1 MVFIR
6 TLPIPSENI
15 WYLAYGSNLSSSK
28 FVHDRGI
35 TPLDTAVVSVPNFT
49 LSMESAGVPY
59 QEPSFASIRPL
70 NNNADLKKKELLGTA
85 YLVTPQQYSHIIA
98 SEGGGIAYKEV
109 LVEIDPVG
117 KTSEIEAPN
126 EDNLGDGHKT
136 ARTLVS
142 VMVRQPAP
150 RPSRRYMD
158 LIIDGASESNYPT
171 DYQNYL
177 KALPSYQKPARGS
190 ARIGAALF
198 LSIWVPIMML
208 MERITKMAISWH
220 GDEAGNAP
228 HFVIWLVRVTVMS
241 MWWYHDHIHA
251 PLWGRGDGLDQS
263 FV

>member
-1 MVFIR
+1 MVVIR
-6 TLPIPSENI
+6 TLPLPSENI

-35 TPLDTAVVSVPNFT
+35 VPLDTVVVSVPDFT

-70 NNNADLKKKELLGTA
+70 NKNAHLKEKGLLGTA

-109 LVEIDPVG
+109 LVEIDPVEKPSG
-117 KTSEIEAPN
+117 IKVPN
-126 EDNLGDGHKT
+126 EDHSCGMHMTG
-136 ARTLVS
+136 RTLVS

-150 RPSRRYMD
+150 RPSRRYMN

-177 KALPSYQKPARGS
+177 KALPSYEPPTRGS
-190 ARIGAALF
+190 TRIGATLF

-208 MERITKMAISWH
+208 MEKITKIAILWN

-228 HFVIWLVRVTVMS
+228 HFVIWLVRITVMS
-241 MWWYHDHIHA
+241 MWWHHDHIHA
-251 PLWGRGDGLDQS
+251 PVWGRGDGLDQS
-263 FV
+263 LV